1 MTIETT
7 RFGTIPLDPERIL
20 IFPDG
25 VLGFPGLTKY
35 LLLETGENS
44 LFYWLQSVE
53 DPSLAFVVMDP
64 SELLPDYASRVLA
77 VMPDK
82 AFEVNDLSL
91 MVVVTI
97 PGENMEEMTANLQ
110 GPLVVRP
117 GDRTGKQFVLFD
129 DDGWLRF
136 PLFKGEQEKI
146 AGMSGDS

>member
-7 RFGTIPLDPERIL
+7 RFGTIPLDPERVL
-20 IFPDG
+20 TFPEG
-25 VLGFPGLTKY
+25 VLGFPGLTRY

-64 SELLPDYASRVLA
+64 SELVHDYASRVLA

-82 AFEVNDLSL
+82 EFLGTDLSF

-97 PGENMEEMTANLQ
+97 PGEHMEEMTANLQ
-110 GPLVVRP
+110 GPLVVLT
-117 GDRTGKQFVLFD
+117 GDRRGKQFVLFD
-129 DDGWLRF
+129 DDGWLRY
-136 PLFKGEQEKI
+136 PLFKGEQEKSVG
-146 AGMSGDS
+146 ASGDS

>member
-7 RFGTIPLDPERIL
+7 RFGTIPPDPERVL
-20 IFPDG
+20 PFPEG
-25 VLGFPGLTKY
+25 VLGFPGLTRY

-64 SELLPDYASRVLA
+64 SELVHDYASRVLA

-82 AFEVNDLSL
+82 TFLGTDLSF

-97 PGENMEEMTANLQ
+97 PGEHMEEMTANLQ
-110 GPLVVRP
+110 GPLVVLT
-117 GDRTGKQFVLFD
+117 GDRRGKQFVLFD
-129 DDGWLRF
+129 DDGWLRY
-136 PLFKGEQEKI
+136 PLFKGEQEKS
-146 AGMSGDS
+146 AGASGDS

>member
-20 IFPDG
+20 TFPEG
-25 VLGFPGLTKY
+25 ILGFPGLTRY

-44 LFYWLQSVE
+44 LFYWLQCVD

-64 SELLPDYASRVLA
+64 LELVPDYAARVLA
-77 VMPDK
+77 ALPDPGFQV
-82 AFEVNDLSL
+82 ADLSL

-97 PGENMEEMTANLQ
+97 PGDHMDQMTANLQ

-117 GDRTGKQFVLFD
+117 GDRTGKQFVLFE
-129 DDGWLRF
+129 DDGWLRY
-136 PLFKGEQEKI
+136 PLFSAEQSSSAGTSGE
-146 AGMSGDS
+146 S

>member
-20 IFPDG
+20 TFPEG
-25 VLGFPGLTKY
+25 VLGFPGLTRY

-44 LFYWLQSVE
+44 LFYWLQSVD

-64 SELLPDYASRVLA
+64 SELVPDYASRVMA
-77 VMPDK
+77 VLPDPGFQV
-82 AFEVNDLSL
+82 ADLSL
-91 MVVVTI
+91 MVVITI
-97 PGENMEEMTANLQ
+97 PGDHMDAMTANLQ

-117 GDRTGKQFVLFD
+117 SDRTGKQFVLFD

-136 PLFKGEQEKI
+136 PLFSAEQSSG
-146 AGMSGDS
+146 AGSVADS